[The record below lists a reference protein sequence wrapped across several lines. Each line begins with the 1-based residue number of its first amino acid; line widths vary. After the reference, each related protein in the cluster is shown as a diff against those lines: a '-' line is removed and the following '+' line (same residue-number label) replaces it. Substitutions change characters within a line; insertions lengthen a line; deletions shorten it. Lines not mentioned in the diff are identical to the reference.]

1 MNTHQIQYLYKPP
14 TSPQQLTSRMTIND
28 QISPIRDI
36 IMPKTN
42 RVSQNIT
49 RNSARGIPQLIT
61 TKTQPSVA
69 RESCQI
75 TRESIH
81 IKQPSSMPIDNFTK
95 AIYQLSQIKQKYDKS
110 LESQIDAIIIMLK
123 TSNFDKEN
131 CNPNQELKQQIIQLQ
146 SSNEKL
152 QNELLHKKCEKTNI
166 QNLEQIIVNLESQNK
181 SITNQRDIL
190 KTENEKL
197 QLKLLNKEQHFVS
210 LQQEIQQQR
219 NSFQPYELLYNQQR
233 QKIIELEELIQSFK
247 QINCT
252 ENVIKQQDYQD
263 LKWKFEQSIIAYQ
276 RKDKD
281 LQSKVEE
288 IKKQKYQVEQLLK
301 RNQTLEIKL
310 LEIMETEVKQRI
322 IV

>member
-14 TSPQQLTSRMTIND
+14 TSPQQLTSRMTLND

-36 IMPKTN
+36 VMPKTN
-42 RVSQNIT
+42 RASQNIT

-75 TRESIH
+75 QRESVH
-81 IKQPSSMPIDNFTK
+81 IKQPSQMPIDNISK
-95 AIYQLSQIKQKYDKS
+95 AIYSLSQIKLKYDKT
-110 LESQIDAIIIMLK
+110 LESSIDAIILMLK
-123 TSNFDKEN
+123 TSTFDKEN
-131 CNPNQELKQQIIQLQ
+131 CNPNHELRQQIISLQ

-152 QNELLHKKCEKTNI
+152 QNELLHKKCEKTTI
-166 QNLEQIIVNLESQNK
+166 QNLEQMIANLESQNK
-181 SITNQRDIL
+181 SITSQRDIL
-190 KTENEKL
+190 KSENEKL
-197 QLKLLNKEQHFVS
+197 QLKLLSKEQHFVS
-210 LQQEIQQQR
+210 LQQEVQQQR

-233 QKIIELEELIQSFK
+233 QKIQELEELIQTFK
-247 QINCT
+247 QINNS
-252 ENVIKQQDYQD
+252 ENVVKQQDYSD

-288 IKKQKYQVEQLLK
+288 IKRLKTQVEQLLK

-322 IV
+322 IL